1 MADSENSRTLP
12 AITRRKT
19 NPKGCAAEKL
29 PRIIDRRNLLPVA
42 ARLLSAR
49 VVEPGVQRRAPGP
62 TPVRE
67 LWPQWYALYQEQMR
81 AYRFRKKLEAE
92 MLNNS
97 AGLSVALQIEG
108 TDQPVAVHS
117 FDRHPTTVLPAGR
130 RTDHPG
136 TRRTSAT
143 SAIME
148 ERRPTFGVQCRC
160 CAGTRPRPRGGDNG
174 PCYGDC
180 DAFVPDRSDREAPLV
195 DRHARSRPETQRHPL
210 AGTADH
216 VEGSHPYGAQSM
228 LSNITKPNLANVPA
242 DLKGALLALLTEI

>member
-1 MADSENSRTLP
+1 MADSENNRTLP
-12 AITRRKT
+12 AIARRKQDAT
-19 NPKGCAAEKL
+19 GCTAEKL

-117 FDRHPTTVLPAGR
+117 FADIQRLSFQLDAEQITQARAELRQRRRSWKNADRRLGYSAAVALEQDLAQEAGITGRVMGIATPSSLIEVTAKLHWLIVTQDPA
-130 RTDHPG
+130 
-136 TRRTSAT
+136 
-143 SAIME
+143 
-148 ERRPTFGVQCRC
+148 
-160 CAGTRPRPRGGDNG
+160 
-174 PCYGDC
+174 
-180 DAFVPDRSDREAPLV
+180 L
-195 DRHARSRPETQRHPL
+195 
-210 AGTADH
+210 
-216 VEGSHPYGAQSM
+216 
-228 LSNITKPNLANVPA
+228 K
-242 DLKGALLALLTEI
+242 LKGTPWPELRTMLKDLILMELRVC